1 MKMTEALKKELNT
14 YFSNVED
21 LLLCDRKNKKVF
33 LEDLKNDIDEFV
45 QHEPEADFGSILSA
59 FGTPAEIAESFLKNA
74 DIADIKKKM
83 NIKKIVLFSLLAVVL
98 VYVIFVVASFIDV
111 HTEAHGYYE
120 EGILQ
125 AGLLLTGG
133 IGI

>member
-1 MKMTEALKKELNT
+1 MTEALKKELNT

-21 LLLCDRKNKKVF
+21 LLLCDRKNKKAF

-45 QHEPEADFGSILSA
+45 QHEPDVDFDSILSA
-59 FGTPAEIAESFLKNA
+59 FGTPEEIAESFLKNA

-83 NIKKIVLFSLLAVVL
+83 NVKKILLFSLLAVVL
-98 VYVIFVVASFIDV
+98 VYVIFVIASFIDV
-111 HTEAHGYYE
+111 HTEAHGYFE

-125 AGLLLTGG
+125 ASPVLARGFSV
-133 IGI
+133 